1 MDRIA
6 AVQVSASGDV
16 ERNRKKA
23 VRYLEA
29 AAERGAGLVCFPEL
43 FGTPWFLSA
52 AVPDPGPHAEDVDG
66 PLLTL
71 LAEHC
76 RRLGVAAVCPFAE
89 RLADGAVA
97 NSAAVIDRAGV
108 LQGVYRKVHLPE
120 LEGWREKTAFHP
132 GDAGFPVFELGGLRV
147 GIQLGWD
154 LFFPEGFRALAVAG
168 AQVVLVPS
176 AAAYASQERWLA
188 MAVSHA
194 VANGMYVVRV
204 NRVGSEAGLDFYGH
218 TFAVRPDGELS
229 APPIELGEGLLL
241 ADCDPQEVAEAR
253 RTWPFL
259 TDRRPGQYASLAV
272 GPAPAADQTPGTGG
286 SVP

>member
-29 AAERGAGLVCFPEL
+29 AAERGAELVCFPEL
-43 FGTPWFLSA
+43 FSTPWFLAEA
-52 AVPDPGPHAEDVDG
+52 ASDPRGLAEGTDG
-66 PLLTL
+66 PLLAL

-76 RRLGVAAVCPFAE
+76 GRLGVAVVCPFAE

-97 NSAAVIDRAGV
+97 NSAAVIDRTGA

-120 LEGWREKTAFHP
+120 LDGWREKTAFHP
-132 GDAGFPVFELGGLRV
+132 GDGGFPVFELGGLRV
-147 GIQLGWD
+147 GVQLGWD

-229 APPIELGEGLLL
+229 SPPIELGEGLLL
-241 ADCDPQEVAEAR
+241 ADCDPAEVAAAR

-259 TDRRPGQYASLAV
+259 ENRRPGQYGSLV
-272 GPAPAADQTPGTGG
+272 TPVTPAADRLL
-286 SVP
+286 

>member
-1 MDRIA
+1 MFRIA
-6 AVQVSASGDV
+6 AVQVSASGDA
-16 ERNRKKA
+16 ERNRNKA

-43 FGTPWFLSA
+43 FAAPWFLSGTA
-52 AVPDPGPHAEDVDG
+52 PDAGACAEGTDG
-66 PLLTL
+66 PLLSL
-71 LAEHC
+71 LREHS
-76 RRLGVAAVCPFAE
+76 RRLGVAVVCPFAE
-89 RLADGAVA
+89 RLVDGAVA
-97 NSAAVIDRAGV
+97 NSAAVIDQQGELV
-108 LQGVYRKVHLPE
+108 GVYRKVHLPQ
-120 LEGWREKTAFHP
+120 LDGWREKSAFQP
-132 GDAGFPVFELGGLRV
+132 GNDGFPVVPIGELTV
-147 GIQLGWD
+147 GVQLGWD

-194 VANGMYVVRV
+194 VANGLYVVRV

-229 APPIELGEGLLL
+229 APPIQLGEGLLL
-241 ADCDPQEVAEAR
+241 VDCDPGEVAAAR

-259 TDRRPGQYASLAV
+259 EDRRPEQYGALVAAPYPASA
-272 GPAPAADQTPGTGG
+272 
-286 SVP
+286 

>member
-1 MDRIA
+1 MLRIA
-6 AVQVSASGDV
+6 AVQVSASGDAA
-16 ERNRKKA
+16 RNRNKA
-23 VRYLEA
+23 LRYLEA

-43 FGTPWFLSA
+43 FAAPWFLA
-52 AVPDPGPHAEDVDG
+52 ATAPAAGACAEGTDG
-66 PLLTL
+66 PLLSL
-71 LAEHC
+71 LREHG
-76 RRLGVAAVCPFAE
+76 RRLGVAVVCPFAE

-97 NSAAVIDRAGV
+97 NSAAVLDQ
-108 LQGVYRKVHLPE
+108 QGELVGMYRKVHLPE
-120 LEGWREKTAFHP
+120 LAGWREKSAFQP
-132 GDAGFPVFELGGLRV
+132 GHAGFPVVQIGELTIGV
-147 GIQLGWD
+147 QLGWD

-194 VANGMYVVRV
+194 VANGLYVVRV

-241 ADCDPQEVAEAR
+241 VDCDPGEVTAAR

-259 TDRRPGQYASLAV
+259 EDRRPEQYAALVSARNL
-272 GPAPAADQTPGTGG
+272 G
-286 SVP
+286 SA